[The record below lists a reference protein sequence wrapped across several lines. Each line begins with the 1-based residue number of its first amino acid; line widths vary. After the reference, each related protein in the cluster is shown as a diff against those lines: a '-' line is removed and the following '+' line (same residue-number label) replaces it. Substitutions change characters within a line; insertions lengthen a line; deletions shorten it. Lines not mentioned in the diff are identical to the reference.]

1 MVLGVML
8 LAAGSA
14 WSQTQLHPVPQTQQA
29 YDRVEDI
36 LADLRTR
43 GYVDPLAVIRRL
55 EAAPDRP
62 GAAAPVEARR
72 RYHAAL
78 GILAAAA
85 DDAGKLEA
93 ARAALTAL
101 GQEQRCGPCT
111 AQAKVLQSQWELT
124 RKGAAPSLQL
134 LDEAEAIMGSAPPAD
149 LVVHFRAVRARSYRL
164 AGEFARSV
172 ADAVAGL
179 RAAEAAGNDAA
190 RVELLVTLALDN
202 ASLGDFARAQS
213 QIDEAI
219 ALAKRIGHRYQLAY
233 AYLNLGHV
241 QSLQGARE
249 AQRDAL
255 MAALEMARGNPAL
268 SEVEMLTQSNLAD
281 YFLYRGDPQRAL
293 DYARRAEALARRLDE
308 QRSLAIALTN
318 VGIATA
324 RLGRVDEGL
333 ARIREAIAIAKR
345 MDNHEHVV
353 GMQQEL
359 IAVLE
364 GAGRWREAVAALH
377 EVSGYEKS
385 LVDQAR
391 TREVL
396 ALQEQFA
403 SERNQREITRLSSEN
418 ARQQALMQ
426 ARSAQ
431 RWMWGALAVA
441 MALAAVLLGQWL
453 RRARRINRSLRRTN
467 AALAEQSTRDP
478 LTGSYNR
485 RHFEALMAHGGPV
498 GEEPANQ
505 RRRQPFVSIV
515 MLDLDHF
522 KQVNDL
528 FGHPAGDAVLVAV
541 SARLRALVRQQDAV
555 VRWGGEEFV
564 LVLPGTDAGGAAT
577 LVERV
582 LQAVASHPV
591 AVDDRTLPVTVS
603 AGVATLPAAAMA
615 HWQDAVHVAD
625 AALYVAKREGRNRAV
640 CVEERVSGGLVA
652 AAADLAAAEAA
663 GQVALARVLGPE
675 WSRRQQDTDRPAL
688 RRLVHPVRHALD
700 LPCPHEHHSS

>member
-1 MVLGVML
+1 MRVLLGLVL
-8 LAAGSA
+8 LVAGPA
-14 WSQTQLHPVPQTQQA
+14 WPQTRPASPSDPQA
-29 YDRVEDI
+29 QSPRTEAI
-36 LADLRTR
+36 LAGLRTR
-43 GYVDPLAVIRRL
+43 GYADPAEVIRRL

-62 GAAAPVEARR
+62 GADAPVEARR

-78 GILAAAA
+78 GILATAA
-85 DDAGKLEA
+85 DDAQRLTA
-93 ARAALTAL
+93 ARAALAAL
-101 GQEQRCGPCT
+101 GKAQRCGPCS
-111 AQAKVLQSQWELT
+111 AQAKVLQGQWELT
-124 RKGAAPSLQL
+124 RNGAAPSLAL
-134 LDEAEAIMGSAPPAD
+134 LAEAEALMGSAPPVD
-149 LVVHFRAVRARSYRL
+149 LVIHFRVARARSYRL

-179 RAAEAAGNDAA
+179 RAAEASGNDAA
-190 RVELLVTLALDN
+190 RVELLVALALNN
-202 ASLGDFARAQS
+202 ASLGDFARAQR
-213 QIDEAI
+213 QINEAI
-219 ALAKRIGHRYQLAY
+219 SLARRLGYRYQLAY

-241 QSLQGARE
+241 HSLQDARE

-255 MAALEMARGNPAL
+255 MVALEMARGNPAL

-281 YFLYRGDPQRAL
+281 YFLYRGDARRAL

-324 RLGRVDEGL
+324 RLGMVDEGL

-345 MDNHEHVV
+345 MDNREHLV

-377 EVSGYEKS
+377 EVSGYEKL

-391 TREVL
+391 AREVL

-403 SERNQREITRLSSEN
+403 SERSQREIARLSSEN
-418 ARQQALMQ
+418 ARQQAMMQ

-431 RWMWGALAVA
+431 RWMWGALALA
-441 MALAAVLLGQWL
+441 MALSAVLLGQWL
-453 RRARRINRSLRRTN
+453 RLARRTNLSLRRTN

-498 GEEPANQ
+498 GEDPANQ
-505 RRRQPFVSIV
+505 RRRQPFISIV

-582 LQAVASHPV
+582 LQAVAGRPV
-591 AVDDRTLPVTVS
+591 AFDGRALPVTVS
-603 AGVATLPAAAMA
+603 AGVATLPAEAMA
-615 HWQDAVHVAD
+615 HWEDAVHVAD
-625 AALYVAKREGRNRAV
+625 AALYAAKREGRNRAI
-640 CVEERVSGGLVA
+640 CVEERLPGGLA
-652 AAADLAAAEAA
+652 AAAPDLMAAEAA
-663 GQVALARVLGPE
+663 GQVALARICGPGA
-675 WSRRQQDTDRPAL
+675 PAAPAG
-688 RRLVHPVRHALD
+688 H
-700 LPCPHEHHSS
+700 